1 MKESEKLEKEEFQFF
16 MNLVL
21 ICLKE
26 DSVKTASAILLL
38 RDPSEPI
45 YNILQSKPHLQD
57 GETLDWIIPLQ
68 IDEFNQAISTV
79 NLFLHN
85 EDFSPII
92 SQLLQNK

>member
-1 MKESEKLEKEEFQFF
+1 LKESEKFQFCSP
-16 MNLVL
+16 VL
-21 ICLKE
+21 YEFGVDLF
-26 DSVKTASAILLL
+26 KTASAILLL

-68 IDEFNQAISTV
+68 IDEHNQAISTV